1 MSAIISTWTGVF
13 FDFGHNLG
21 ICDAYRN
28 RNTNK
33 SVLVRIKTNKIPKQ
47 HVPIFFRP
55 SIELNLEGW
64 IIIII
69 INDYDDDDYYYNY
82 N

>member
-13 FDFGHNLG
+13 FHFGHNLG
-21 ICDAYRN
+21 IRNAYHN

-33 SVLVRIKTNKIPKQ
+33 LVLLRIKTNKMPRQ
-47 HVPIFFRP
+47 HDPIFFRP
-55 SIELNLEGW
+55 SIELNLEGS

-69 INDYDDDDYYYNY
+69 RQNYYNY
-82 N
+82 